1 MLPPEA
7 QLAVGRARA
16 LREAIHSK
24 HFRKEAILSSVCAIQ
39 PERRHRHRPSQN
51 KCRMI
56 EHHAVHDG
64 RRVSPAVSCVSDPY
78 LFNLAATLVRPV
90 QVPVEEERPSVL
102 EEPQQLSAAFEHARQ
117 VPSFDVHRLAHY
129 LERPLHVVKASMFS
143 RARRV
148 SLLPG
153 AMDCVNLSVERRA
166 DIGNRAIAQPNGR
179 QRSSVAST
187 ARQRRHVGG
196 ALRVSAF
203 RCRIRA
209 ARHTPIARAGHHVTL
224 VQRGSRPV

>member
-1 MLPPEA
+1 MLKNMMHHVTKDTLAGEGPVVLFKLDGFVDALREWVDVDGIFDGMEDGVAAGQARLPHSRA
-7 QLAVGRARA
+7 AVPLAVGRARA

-129 LERPLHVVKASMFS
+129 LERPLHVVKASMF
-143 RARRV
+143 
-148 SLLPG
+148 
-153 AMDCVNLSVERRA
+153 
-166 DIGNRAIAQPNGR
+166 
-179 QRSSVAST
+179 
-187 ARQRRHVGG
+187 
-196 ALRVSAF
+196 
-203 RCRIRA
+203 
-209 ARHTPIARAGHHVTL
+209 
-224 VQRGSRPV
+224 